1 MIIRRPVC
9 FSVLVLALFLGSA
22 VVSAQ
27 AQKFPAGSYQS
38 GPFMFVIEEGGSYRV
53 AHTDGR
59 GVTGTYKVSGDR
71 IDLTDQ
77 GGELAC
83 DGLGK
88 YSWKTDGEALVFS
101 LVEDPCDGRTQAL
114 TSGPLVKDRLAGQW
128 KGTWEQTG
136 GQSGTFQMTF
146 EKKSDGSA
154 GTIRV
159 EMDGAELYSAAI
171 KEASLN
177 GNKMAA
183 KYEAPNDPVEILLE
197 AELTGTSL
205 AGTWAFRPIGESAS
219 TPVGSW
225 KATRQ

>member
-1 MIIRRPVC
+1 MIIRRSVC
-9 FSVLVLALFLGSA
+9 LSVLVLALLVGSA
-22 VVSAQ
+22 VVSVQ

-38 GPFMFVIEEGGSYRV
+38 GPFTFVMEEGGTYRV

-59 GVTGTYKVSGDR
+59 GVTGTYKLTVDL
-71 IDLTDQ
+71 IELTDQ

-83 DGLGK
+83 DGVGK
-88 YSWKTDGEALVFS
+88 YSWKADGDKLVFT

-128 KGTWEQTG
+128 KGTWEQSG
-136 GQSGTFQMTF
+136 GQGGTFQMTI
-146 EKKSDGSA
+146 EKKSDGTA
-154 GTIRV
+154 GIIRV
-159 EMDGAELYSAAI
+159 EMDGSELYSAAI

-177 GNKMAA
+177 GGKMTA
-183 KYEAPNDPVEILLE
+183 KYEAPNDPVEVLLE
-197 AELTGTSL
+197 GELTGTSL

-219 TPVGSW
+219 TPAGSW